1 MALQRGTPI
10 DPRLQMLD
18 VSPALQAGALEL
30 QSMVNL
36 NESIQGAVQNFQE
49 KQEEKKQKK
58 MTISALEELVP
69 GMSKEFYTAAA
80 GNKDLQSSLIDAE
93 VARKKAEDQ
102 RLTQGAYY
110 LSQFPQEQRED
121 LAEEL
126 GLPLPPEPE
135 VIPFDIGGFETR
147 ITGAGNKKLAE
158 QLDAI
163 KQNPDNPQNATALE
177 LLGMPADT
185 IPSYL
190 ESLKAAR
197 TEALV
202 TPTPTEEVVTEEPND
217 SVAESLLYSP
227 VVEAPLKLGAD
238 VLGQFV
244 DVPSALMNLA
254 RPESKKYKTVYT
266 PDAPVTP
273 SLGSEGLKQI
283 LSRTRE
289 SLIVPTLKALGFIED

>member
-1 MALQRGTPI
+1 MLRGSSPI
-10 DPRLQMLD
+10 TLSQLD
-18 VSPALQAGALEL
+18 ISPAIQAGALE
-30 QSMVNL
+30 QQAAVNL
-36 NESIQGAVQNFQE
+36 ASSVNQAVKDFTD
-49 KQEEKKQKK
+49 KKEEKKQKK

-80 GNKDLQSSLIDAE
+80 GNKDLQSSLIDAQ
-93 VARKKAEDQ
+93 VARQKAEDQ
-102 RLTQGAYY
+102 RITQGAYY
-110 LSQFPQEQRED
+110 LSQFPQEQRKD
-121 LAEEL
+121 IAEEL

-135 VIPFDIGGFETR
+135 VLPFDIEGFETR
-147 ITGAGNKKLAE
+147 IIGTGNEKLAE
-158 QLDAI
+158 QLEAI

-202 TPTPTEEVVTEEPND
+202 TPTPTEEAVTEEPDD
-217 SVAESLLYSP
+217 SVAENVLYSP

-244 DVPSALMNLA
+244 DVPAALMNLA
-254 RPESKKYKTVYT
+254 KPESKKYKTVYT

>member
-1 MALQRGTPI
+1 MLRGSTPI
-10 DPRLQMLD
+10 QLRQLD
-18 VSPALQAGALEL
+18 ISPAIQAGALE
-30 QSMVNL
+30 QQAAVNL
-36 NESIQGAVQNFQE
+36 ASGINDAIKNFTE

-110 LSQFPQEQRED
+110 LSLFPQEQRED

-135 VIPFDIGGFETR
+135 VIPFDIEGFETR
-147 ITGAGNKKLAE
+147 IIGAGNKKLEE
-158 QLDAI
+158 QLEAI
-163 KQNPDNPQNATALE
+163 KQNPDNPLNVQALE
-177 LLGMPADT
+177 LLGMPADA

-197 TEALV
+197 TEELV
-202 TPTPTEEVVTEEPND
+202 TPTPIGETVTEEPDD
-217 SVAESLLYSP
+217 SVAESVLYSP

-238 VLGQFV
+238 VFGQFV
-244 DVPSALMNLA
+244 DVPAAVMNIV

-289 SLIVPTLKALGFIED
+289 SLIVPTLRALGFIED

>member
-1 MALQRGTPI
+1 MLRGSTPI
-10 DPRLQMLD
+10 QLQQLD
-18 VSPALQAGALEL
+18 ISPAIQAGALE
-30 QSMVNL
+30 QQAAVNL
-36 NESIQGAVQNFQE
+36 ASGINDAIKNFTE

-135 VIPFDIGGFETR
+135 VLPFDIGGFETR
-147 ITGAGNKKLAE
+147 IIGTGDERLSE
-158 QLDAI
+158 QLEAI
-163 KQNPDNPQNATALE
+163 KQNPDNPLNVQALE
-177 LLGMPADT
+177 LLGMPADV

-190 ESLKAAR
+190 ESLKATR

-202 TPTPTEEVVTEEPND
+202 TPTPTIEVPEEEEDNRVPIKFLGKTI
-217 SVAESLLYSP
+217 AEPRISFFSSP
-227 VVEAPLKLGAD
+227 
-238 VLGQFV
+238 
-244 DVPSALMNLA
+244 
-254 RPESKKYKTVYT
+254 
-266 PDAPVTP
+266 
-273 SLGSEGLKQI
+273 
-283 LSRTRE
+283 
-289 SLIVPTLKALGFIED
+289 GFGG

>member
-1 MALQRGTPI
+1 MLRGSTPI
-10 DPRLQMLD
+10 QLQQLD
-18 VSPALQAGALEL
+18 ISPALQAGALE
-30 QSMVNL
+30 QQAAVNL
-36 NESIQGAVQNFQE
+36 ASGINDAIKNFTE

-135 VIPFDIGGFETR
+135 VIPFDIEGFETR
-147 ITGAGNKKLAE
+147 IIGTGNEKLAE
-158 QLDAI
+158 QLEAI

-190 ESLKAAR
+190 ESLKATR

-202 TPTPTEEVVTEEPND
+202 TPTPTIEVPEEKEKDNRVPIKFFGKTIAEPRI
-217 SVAESLLYSP
+217 SFFSYP
-227 VVEAPLKLGAD
+227 
-238 VLGQFV
+238 
-244 DVPSALMNLA
+244 
-254 RPESKKYKTVYT
+254 
-266 PDAPVTP
+266 
-273 SLGSEGLKQI
+273 
-283 LSRTRE
+283 
-289 SLIVPTLKALGFIED
+289 GFGG

>member
-1 MALQRGTPI
+1 MLRGSSPI
-10 DPRLQMLD
+10 TLSQLD
-18 VSPALQAGALEL
+18 ISPAIQAGALEA
-30 QSMVNL
+30 QAAVNL
-36 NESIQGAVQNFQE
+36 SSSINQAVKDFTD

-58 MTISALEELVP
+58 MTIAALEELVP

-80 GNKDLQSSLIDAE
+80 GNKDLQSSLIDAQ
-93 VARKKAEDQ
+93 VARQKAEDE

-110 LSQFPQEQRED
+110 LSQFPQEQRRAV
-121 LAEEL
+121 AEEL

-135 VIPFDIGGFETR
+135 VPEVIPFDVEGFETR
-147 ITGAGNKKLAE
+147 IIGTGDERLAE
-158 QLDAI
+158 QLEAI

-177 LLGMPADT
+177 LLGMPVDA

-197 TEALV
+197 TEELV
-202 TPTPTEEVVTEEPND
+202 EPTPTEEVVTEEPKD
-217 SVAESLLYSP
+217 SVAESVLYSP
-227 VVEAPLKLGAD
+227 IVEAPFKLGAD

-244 DVPSALMNLA
+244 DVPSALLNIA
-254 RPESKKYKTVYT
+254 KPESKKYKTVYT
-266 PDAPVTP
+266 PDAPITP

>member
-1 MALQRGTPI
+1 MLRGSSPI
-10 DPRLQMLD
+10 TLSQLD
-18 VSPALQAGALEL
+18 ISPAIQAGALE
-30 QSMVNL
+30 QQAAVNL
-36 NESIQGAVQNFQE
+36 ASSVNQAVKDFTD

-80 GNKDLQSSLIDAE
+80 GNKDLQSSLIDAQ
-93 VARKKAEDQ
+93 VARQKAEDQ
-102 RLTQGAYY
+102 RITQGAYY
-110 LSQFPQEQRED
+110 LSQFPQEQRKD
-121 LAEEL
+121 IAEEL

-135 VIPFDIGGFETR
+135 VLPFDIEGFETR
-147 ITGAGNKKLAE
+147 IIGTGNEKLAE
-158 QLDAI
+158 QLEAI

-202 TPTPTEEVVTEEPND
+202 TPTPTEEAVTEEPDD
-217 SVAESLLYSP
+217 SVAENVLYSP

-244 DVPSALMNLA
+244 DVPAALMNLA
-254 RPESKKYKTVYT
+254 KPESKKYKTVYT

>member
-1 MALQRGTPI
+1 MLRGSTPI
-10 DPRLQMLD
+10 QLRQLD
-18 VSPALQAGALEL
+18 ISPAIQAGALE
-30 QSMVNL
+30 QQAAVNL
-36 NESIQGAVQNFQE
+36 SSSINEAFKDFTD

-58 MTISALEELVP
+58 MTIAALEELVP
-69 GMSKEFYTAAA
+69 GMSKQFYTAAA
-80 GNKDLQSSLIDAE
+80 GNKDLQSSLIDAQ
-93 VARKKAEDQ
+93 VARQKAEDQ
-102 RLTQGAYY
+102 RITQGAYY
-110 LSQFPQEQRED
+110 LSQFPQEQRKD
-121 LAEEL
+121 IAEEL

-135 VIPFDIGGFETR
+135 VLPFDIEGFETR
-147 ITGAGNKKLAE
+147 ITGTGNEKLSE
-158 QLDAI
+158 QLEAI

-177 LLGMPADT
+177 LLGMPADA

-202 TPTPTEEVVTEEPND
+202 TPTPTEEVVTEEPDD

-238 VLGQFV
+238 VFGQFV